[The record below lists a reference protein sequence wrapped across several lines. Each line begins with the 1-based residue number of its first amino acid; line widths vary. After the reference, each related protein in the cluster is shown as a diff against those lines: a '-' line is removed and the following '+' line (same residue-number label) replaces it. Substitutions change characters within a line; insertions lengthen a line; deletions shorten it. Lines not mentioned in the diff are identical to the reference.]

1 MGNEEKKETEM
12 MTLQHQDCEEC
23 RLNVEIISVNGDLIS
38 KQILQ
43 GMEKSGEQVA
53 VHISRKGE
61 LLSVMTIKTAD
72 VPEALSLDHE
82 FETKYIKY
90 LNDLKTGEALI
101 MMTTEGSDHVGS
113 TNSLPDRCISIRF
126 LRFSSRAYR

>member
-1 MGNEEKKETEM
+1 MGNEEKKETLM
-12 MTLQHQDCEEC
+12 KCLQNHDCEEC
-23 RLNVEIISVNGDLIS
+23 RLNADIISVNGDLIS

-53 VHISRKGE
+53 VHVNRKGE

-82 FETKYIKY
+82 FEAKYSEY
-90 LNDLKTGEALI
+90 LKDLKTGEALI
-101 MMTTEGSDHVGS
+101 MMTTEGSNHIGIYK
-113 TNSLPDRCISIRF
+113 LPARV
-126 LRFSSRAYR
+126 LH

>member
-1 MGNEEKKETEM
+1 MK
-12 MTLQHQDCEEC
+12 TLQHQDCQEC

-53 VHISRKGE
+53 VHVNRNGE

-72 VPEALSLDHE
+72 VPETLSLDQE
-82 FETKYIKY
+82 FEARYSEY
-90 LNDLKTGEALI
+90 LKDLKTGESLI
-101 MMTTEGSDHVGS
+101 MMTTEGSDHVGIY
-113 TNSLPDRCISIRF
+113 NLPAAPI
-126 LRFSSRAYR
+126 Y

>member
-1 MGNEEKKETEM
+1 M

-23 RLNVEIISVNGDLIS
+23 RLNVEIISVNGNLIS

-53 VHISRKGE
+53 VHVNRQGK

-72 VPEALSLDHE
+72 VPETLSLDHE
-82 FETKYIKY
+82 FEARYSEY
-90 LNDLKTGEALI
+90 LKDLKTGESLI
-101 MMTTEGSDHVGS
+101 MMTTEGSDHVGIYK
-113 TNSLPDRCISIRF
+113 LPPRP
-126 LRFSSRAYR
+126 LH

>member
-1 MGNEEKKETEM
+1 MK
-12 MTLQHQDCEEC
+12 TLRHQDCEEC

-53 VHISRKGE
+53 VHVNRKGE

-72 VPEALSLDHE
+72 VPETLSLDHE
-82 FETKYIKY
+82 LEARCSEY
-90 LNDLKTGEALI
+90 LKDLKTGESLI
-101 MMTTEGSDHVGS
+101 MVTTEGSNHVGIYK
-113 TNSLPDRCISIRF
+113 LPPRP
-126 LRFSSRAYR
+126 LH